1 MGMLGTYMAA
11 SCQLLDG
18 PIACFIRFSIC
29 LCINMLMS
37 VAITDDLRVAV
48 QHSGSSTSCIR

>member
-29 LCINMLMS
+29 HCINMLMS

-48 QHSGSSTSCIR
+48 QH